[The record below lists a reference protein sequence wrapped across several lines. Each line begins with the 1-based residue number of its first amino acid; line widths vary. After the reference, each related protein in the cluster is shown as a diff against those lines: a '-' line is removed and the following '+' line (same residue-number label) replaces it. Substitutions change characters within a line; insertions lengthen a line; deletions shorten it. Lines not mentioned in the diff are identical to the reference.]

1 MTLTENQKTQVIDEL
16 SQAMPDTQTGWGDVR
31 DVIVWALEAY
41 LPTFEDDELMEMAK
55 EHDIEIEEDEDE
67 DDKEGE

>member
-41 LPTFEDDELMEMAK
+41 LPNFEDDELMEMAK
-55 EHDIEIEEDEDE
+55 AHDIEIEEDED
-67 DDKEGE
+67 DKEGE

>member
-16 SQAMPDTQTGWGDVR
+16 SQAMPDTQTGWGDDR
-31 DVIVWALEAY
+31 DIIVWALEEY
-41 LPTFEDDELMEMAK
+41 LPNFEDDELMEMAK